1 MAGLSEAG
9 LLGHC
14 EAQALLAVLT
24 TGQCTFGWDGATEG
38 LGLYSCL
45 FSFLQGLIPI
55 SLGNWGGGGRGRVGV
70 RTEPLDGVR
79 SVLLTS
85 LFLFRICDGVQFGA
99 GIRFL

>member
-1 MAGLSEAG
+1 MYVILGQEKGWLVAGLSEAG

-55 SLGNWGGGGRGRVGV
+55 SLGNWGGGA
-70 RTEPLDGVR
+70 
-79 SVLLTS
+79 
-85 LFLFRICDGVQFGA
+85 GA
-99 GIRFL
+99 G